1 MTKEEYMSITKD
13 THIKDYI
20 NILLR
25 RKWIVISFFLI
36 TVTTVT
42 IATFIQKKTYKASAT
57 VIVEVESPNVLSVK
71 DIVKLGESNYFAYR
85 DYIET
90 QQEIIKSRRT
100 AHHVMNNLRLRS
112 REEFKKAKNP
122 LELLLKK
129 VKVEHVRDTR
139 ILRISAENGDP
150 KLVALIANEFA
161 NVYTSS
167 NMSLKVKMSGQAQG
181 WLTEEVETQKK
192 KVRESE
198 LKLQNY
204 KEKNDIV
211 SIANQDA
218 MMGDSLT
225 KLNTSYLSAQ
235 ERRIRA
241 ETNYNSLIDK
251 DGNVNLENLSALFT
265 DNPSLKKLKED
276 YLTQAALL
284 VDYKKI
290 YKHKHPKMIS
300 LLEGIEYLKTGI
312 KSEVDTEYKN
322 AVQEEAKFKNAMAGQ
337 KTNALEHE
345 RKIINYN
352 ALQREVDTNERIL
365 EIVLNRL
372 KETSIASQIQT
383 NNVRIQDLAEIPRK
397 PIKPKK
403 TLNLMLAV
411 IMGLLGGAVLAFFKD
426 YMDVSLKDPTDIAAL
441 LQIPVLGS
449 VPKIKADGKKIAEKK
464 DIDLIVEKDSNSLAS
479 EAYRSIRT
487 NLLFSMNQSG
497 FSKSLVITSSVPREG
512 KTISAVNLALMLA
525 NSGERVLLVDADM
538 RKPRVHTIFN
548 YDNVSGLLQFL
559 TGEKDFDSTVKYSGI
574 SNLYVATSGG
584 TTNRPAEL
592 ISSENM
598 KRFLQNASAH
608 YTTIIIDTPPVTLVT
623 DAALLSSL
631 CTGTILIAEGG
642 RTTKEFLTKSKELL
656 KNVKAN
662 VLGVIVNNISLTQN
676 SYSYPQQYYGK
687 YYSQQSAE

>member
-1 MTKEEYMSITKD
+1 
-13 THIKDYI
+13 HVIK
-20 NILLR
+20 NL
-25 RKWIVISFFLI
+25 
-36 TVTTVT
+36 
-42 IATFIQKKTYKASAT
+42 
-57 VIVEVESPNVLSVK
+57 
-71 DIVKLGESNYFAYR
+71 KLG
-85 DYIET
+85 
-90 QQEIIKSRRT
+90 
-100 AHHVMNNLRLRS
+100 S

-122 LELLLKK
+122 KGLLLDK
-129 VKVEHVRDTR
+129 VKVEHIRDTR
-139 ILRISAENGDP
+139 FLRISAENGDP
-150 KLVALIANEFA
+150 RLVARIANEFA

-204 KEKNDIV
+204 KEENDIV
-211 SIANQDA
+211 SIANQDT

-383 NNVRIQDLAEIPRK
+383 NNVRIQDLAVIPRK

-426 YMDVSLKDPTDIAAL
+426 YMDVSLKDPRDIAAL

-538 RKPRVHTIFN
+538 RRPRIHTIFN

-584 TTNRPAEL
+584 TTNKPAEL

-598 KRFLQNASAH
+598 KSFLKTASTH

-676 SYSYPQQYYGK
+676 SYSYPQHYYGK
-687 YYSQQSAE
+687 YYSPQGAE

>member
-1 MTKEEYMSITKD
+1 MSITKD

-100 AHHVMNNLRLRS
+100 AHHVMKNLKLGS
-112 REEFKKAKNP
+112 REEFKKAKDP
-122 LELLLKK
+122 IDALLKK

-181 WLTEEVETQKK
+181 WLKEEVETQKQ

-204 KEKNDIV
+204 KEENDIV

-218 MMGDSLT
+218 IIGDSLT
-225 KLNTSYLSAQ
+225 KLNTSYLAAQ

-251 DGNVNLENLSALFT
+251 DGNVTLENLSALFT

-300 LLEGIEYLKTGI
+300 LLEGIEYLKSGI

-322 AVQEEAKFKNAMAGQ
+322 AVQEETKFKKAMAEQ
-337 KTNALEHE
+337 KANALEHE

-352 ALQREVDTNERIL
+352 VLQREVDTSERIL

-383 NNVRIQDLAEIPRK
+383 NNVRIQDIAEIPKK

-403 TLNLMLAV
+403 SLNLMLAV
-411 IMGLLGGAVLAFFKD
+411 IMGLLGGAVLAFFKE
-426 YMDVSLKDPTDIAAL
+426 YMDVSLKDPRDIAVL

-449 VPKIKADGKKIAEKK
+449 VPKIKADGKRIAKKK
-464 DIDLIVEKDSNSLAS
+464 DVDLIVEKDSNSLAS

-487 NLLFSMNQSG
+487 NLLFSINQSG
-497 FSKSLVITSSVPREG
+497 SSKSIVITSSVPREG

-584 TTNRPAEL
+584 TTNKPAEL

-608 YTTIIIDTPPVTLVT
+608 YTTIIIDTPPVALVT
-623 DAALLSSL
+623 DAALLASL

-642 RTTKEFLTKSKELL
+642 RTTKEFLTRSKELL

-662 VLGVIVNNISLTQN
+662 ILGVIVNNISLTQN
-676 SYSYPQQYYGK
+676 SYSYPQHYYGK
-687 YYSQQSAE
+687 YYSPQGAE

>member
-1 MTKEEYMSITKD
+1 MHLTKD
-13 THIKDYI
+13 IHIKDYI

-42 IATFIQKKTYKASAT
+42 IAAFLQKKTYKAIAT
-57 VIVEVESPNVLSVK
+57 VIVDVESPNILSVK
-71 DIVKLGESNYFAYR
+71 DVVKLGESNYFAYR

-100 AHHVMNNLRLRS
+100 AHHVIKNLKLGS
-112 REEFKKAKNP
+112 REEFKKAEDLIKV
-122 LELLLKK
+122 LLKK
-129 VKVEHVRDTR
+129 VRVEHVRDTR
-139 ILRISAENGDP
+139 ILRISAENRNP
-150 KLVALIANEFA
+150 ELAALIANEFV
-161 NVYTSS
+161 NVYTRS
-167 NMSLKVKMSGQAQG
+167 NMSLKVKMSAQAQD
-181 WLTEEVETQKK
+181 WLNKEVETQKQ

-204 KEKNDIV
+204 KEENSIV
-211 SIANQDA
+211 SIANQEA
-218 MMGDSLT
+218 IMGDSLT
-225 KLNTSYLSAQ
+225 KLNTNYLTAQ

-251 DGNVNLENLSALFT
+251 DSNVTLENLSALFT
-265 DNPSLKKLKED
+265 ENPSLKKLKEN
-276 YLTQAALL
+276 YLTQTALL
-284 VDYKKI
+284 VEYKKI
-290 YKHKHPKMIS
+290 YKHKHPKMIR
-300 LLEGIEYLKTGI
+300 LLEGIEYLKSGI

-322 AVQEEAKFKNAMAGQ
+322 AVQEETKFKKAMAEQ
-337 KTNALEHE
+337 KVNALELE

-383 NNVRIQDLAEIPRK
+383 NNVRVQDFAEIPK
-397 PIKPKK
+397 NPIKPKK
-403 TLNLMLAV
+403 TLNIILALIV
-411 IMGLLGGAVLAFFKD
+411 GLLGGTVLALFKD
-426 YMDVSLKDPTDIAAL
+426 YMDVSLDDPQDIAVL
-441 LQIPVLGS
+441 LQIPVLGP
-449 VPKIKADGKKIAEKK
+449 VPKIRPDGKKITKKK
-464 DIDLIVEKDSNSLAS
+464 DVDLIVEKDPNSLAS

-487 NLLFSMNQSG
+487 NILFSMNQSG
-497 FSKSLVITSSVPREG
+497 SSKSIVITSSVPREG
-512 KTISAVNLALMLA
+512 KTISAVNLALILA
-525 NSGERVLLVDADM
+525 SSGERVLLVDADM
-538 RKPRVHTIFN
+538 RKPRVHTIFD

-584 TTNRPAEL
+584 TTNNPAEL

-608 YTTIIIDTPPVTLVT
+608 YSIIIIDTPPVTLVT

-642 RTTKEFLTKSKELL
+642 KTTKEFLTRSKELL

-662 VLGVIVNNISLTQN
+662 ILGVIVNNISLTQN
-676 SYSYPQQYYGK
+676 SYSYPQYYYGK
-687 YYSQQSAE
+687 YYSPQGTE

>member
-1 MTKEEYMSITKD
+1 MHITKD
-13 THIKDYI
+13 IHIKDYI

-36 TVTTVT
+36 TVTTMT
-42 IATFIQKKTYKASAT
+42 IATFLQKKTYKAEAT

-71 DIVKLGESNYFAYR
+71 DVVKLGESNYFAYR

-100 AHHVMNNLRLRS
+100 AHHVIKNLKLGS
-112 REEFKKAKNP
+112 REEFKKAKDP
-122 LELLLKK
+122 IGALLKQ
-129 VKVEHVRDTR
+129 VKVEHIRDTR
-139 ILRISAENGDP
+139 FLRISAEDGDP
-150 KLVALIANEFA
+150 KLAALIANEFA

-167 NMSLKVKMSGQAQG
+167 NMSLKLKMSGQARG
-181 WLTEEVETQKK
+181 WLKEEVETQKQ

-204 KEKNDIV
+204 KEENDIV

-218 MMGDSLT
+218 IIGDSLT
-225 KLNTSYLSAQ
+225 KLNTSYLAAQ

-241 ETNYNSLIDK
+241 ETNYNSLIVIDK
-251 DGNVNLENLSALFT
+251 NGNVALENLSALFT

-276 YLTQAALL
+276 YLTQTALL

-290 YKHKHPKMIS
+290 YKYKHPKMIR
-300 LLEGIEYLKTGI
+300 LLEGMEYLRSGI

-322 AVQEEAKFKNAMAGQ
+322 AVQEEAKFKKAMAGQ
-337 KTNALEHE
+337 KANALEHE

-352 ALQREVDTNERIL
+352 VLQREVDTSERIL

-383 NNVRIQDLAEIPRK
+383 NNVRIQDIAEIPKK

-403 TLNLMLAV
+403 SLNLMLAV
-411 IMGLLGGAVLAFFKD
+411 IMGLLGGAVLAFFKE
-426 YMDVSLKDPTDIAAL
+426 YMDVSLKDPRDIAVL

-449 VPKIKADGKKIAEKK
+449 VPKIKADGKRIAKKK
-464 DIDLIVEKDSNSLAS
+464 DVDLIVEKDSNSLAA

-487 NLLFSMNQSG
+487 NLLFSINQSCP
-497 FSKSLVITSSVPREG
+497 SKSIVITSSVPREG

-584 TTNRPAEL
+584 TTNKPAEL

-608 YTTIIIDTPPVTLVT
+608 YTTIIIDTPPVALVT
-623 DAALLSSL
+623 DAALLASL

-642 RTTKEFLTKSKELL
+642 RTTKEFLTRSKELL

-662 VLGVIVNNISLTQN
+662 ILGVIVNNISLTHD
-676 SYSYPQQYYGK
+676 SYSYPQHYYGK
-687 YYSQQSAE
+687 YYSSQAAE

>member
-1 MTKEEYMSITKD
+1 MSITKD

-100 AHHVMNNLRLRS
+100 AHHVMKNLKLGS
-112 REEFKKAKNP
+112 REEFKKAKDP
-122 LELLLKK
+122 IDALLKK

-150 KLVALIANEFA
+150 RLVARIANEFA

-204 KEKNDIV
+204 KEENDIV
-211 SIANQDA
+211 SIANQDT

-383 NNVRIQDLAEIPRK
+383 NNVRIQDLAVIPRK

-426 YMDVSLKDPTDIAAL
+426 YMDVSLKDPRDIAAL

-584 TTNRPAEL
+584 TTNKPAEL

-608 YTTIIIDTPPVTLVT
+608 YTTIIIDTPPVALVT
-623 DAALLSSL
+623 DAALLASL

-642 RTTKEFLTKSKELL
+642 RTTKEFLTRSKELL

-662 VLGVIVNNISLTQN
+662 ILGVIVNNISLTQN
-676 SYSYPQQYYGK
+676 SYSYPQHYYGK
-687 YYSQQSAE
+687 YYSPQGAE

>member
-1 MTKEEYMSITKD
+1 MSITKD

-100 AHHVMNNLRLRS
+100 AHHVMNNLRLGS

-204 KEKNDIV
+204 KEENNIV
-211 SIANQDA
+211 SIASQEDIIS
-218 MMGDSLT
+218 DSLK
-225 KLNTSYLSAQ
+225 KLNTSYLAAQ

-372 KETSIASQIQT
+372 KKTSIASQIQT
-383 NNVRIQDLAEIPRK
+383 NNVRIQDFAEIPRK

-426 YMDVSLKDPTDIAAL
+426 YMDVSLKDPRDIAAF

-559 TGEKDFDSTVKYSGI
+559 TDEKDFDSTVKYSGI